1 MTNEHDTPFHF
12 LEKWNNTD
20 FTIIIRRHAFEMMY
34 SRNVSEEEIEMVIRT
49 GEIIEY
55 YPDDHP
61 FPSALLYGDFEDR
74 LLHVVAAFNQIGKEI
89 IIITAYEPD
98 EDHFE
103 SRKIRRKQ

>member
-20 FTIIIRRHAFEMMY
+20 TIIIRRHAFEMMY

-55 YPDDHP
+55 YQMIIH
-61 FPSALLYGDFEDR
+61 FRVLFCMEILRIGSFMLS
-74 LLHVVAAFNQIGKEI
+74 LHL
-89 IIITAYEPD
+89 
-98 EDHFE
+98 
-103 SRKIRRKQ
+103 IR